1 MRVLVIG
8 GVSFIGLAVTRE
20 LLAGGHEVAVYH
32 RGRAEPED
40 LTDLKEARG
49 ATHLQHIHAD
59 RDDLEAMR
67 PQIMAFDPEV
77 AIHMLAMTEA
87 QATAFTRTLRGIAS
101 RAVVISSQ
109 DVYRAYGRLIGVEP
123 GPPDATPLT
132 EDAPLRE
139 RLYPY
144 RSEPPRAAD
153 DPAHWTDEYD
163 KILVERAVM
172 SEPELPCVVIR
183 LPAVYGPNDRQRR
196 FRPWLKRMDD
206 GRPAILLDAAEA
218 RWRWTY
224 GYVEDVAHAIVLAA
238 LDPRSA
244 GHIYNVGERDALSL
258 EERVRAVAQ
267 AAGWWGRIA
276 LAPPGALPER
286 LRAGVATEQDLVTES
301 GRIRAELG
309 YAEPTPLAETYA
321 RAVAWERANPP
332 ETDDPA
338 DFDYEE
344 EDRLLA
350 DLG

>member
-20 LLAGGHEVAVYH
+20 LLAGGHEVAVFH
-32 RGRAEPED
+32 RGRTEPD
-40 LTDLKEARG
+40 AARG
-49 ATHLQHIHAD
+49 ATHLHGD
-59 RDDLEAMR
+59 RDDLEAAR
-67 PQIMAFDPEV
+67 PQIEAFHPDV
-77 AIHMLAMTEA
+77 TIHMIAMTEA
-87 QATAFTRTLRGIAS
+87 QATAFTRALRGIAS

-109 DVYRAYGRLIGVEP
+109 DVYRAYGRLLGIEP
-123 GPPDATPLT
+123 GPPDATPLN

-144 RSEPPRAAD
+144 RGEQPRAAD
-153 DPAHWTDEYD
+153 DPARWMDEYD

-172 SEPELPCVVIR
+172 SESALPCAVIR

-196 FRPWLKRMDD
+196 FRQWLKRMDD
-206 GRPAILLDAAEA
+206 RRPAILMDAAEG

-224 GYVEDVAHAIVLAA
+224 GYVEDMAHALTLAA

-244 GHIYNVGERDALSL
+244 GRIYNVGERDALSL
-258 EERVRAVAQ
+258 EERARAVAV
-267 AAGWWGRIA
+267 AAGWRGRIV
-276 LAPPGALPER
+276 LTPPGALPER
-286 LRAGVATEQDLVTES
+286 LRAGVATEHDLVTDS

-309 YAEPTPLAETYA
+309 YSEPTPLAETYA

-338 DFDYEE
+338 DYDYAE

-350 DLG
+350 ELG

>member
-8 GVSFIGLAVTRE
+8 GVGFIGLAATHE
-20 LLAGGHEVAVYH
+20 LLAAGHEVAVYH
-32 RGRAEPED
+32 RGRTEPDE
-40 LTDLKEARG
+40 LKEARG
-49 ATHLQHIHAD
+49 VAHIHAD

-67 PQIMAFDPEV
+67 PQIAAFAPEV
-77 AIHMLAMTEA
+77 AVHMLALTETQA
-87 QATAFTRTLRGIAS
+87 QAFTRTLRGIAR

-123 GPPDATPLT
+123 GPPDVTPLT

-144 RSEPPRAAD
+144 RAEAPRAAD
-153 DPAHWTDEYD
+153 DPQRWMDDYD
-163 KILVERAVM
+163 KILVERVAL
-172 SEPELPCVVIR
+172 SEPALPCAVIR
-183 LPAVYGPNDRQRR
+183 PPAVYGPHDRQRR
-196 FRPWLKRMDD
+196 FRQWLKRMDD
-206 GRPAILLDAAEA
+206 GRPAILLDTAEA
-218 RWRWTY
+218 QWRWTY
-224 GYVEDVAHAIVLAA
+224 GYVEDMAHAIVLAA

-244 GHIYNVGERDALSL
+244 GRIYNVGERDALSL

-267 AAGWWGRIA
+267 AAGWSGRVA

-286 LRAGVATEQDLVTES
+286 LRAGVVTEQDLVSDS

-321 RAVAWERANPP
+321 RAIAWERANPP
-332 ETDDPA
+332 EADDPA
-338 DFDYEE
+338 DYDYEE

-350 DLG
+350 ELG